1 MKLNRRGK
9 RVRAAIIYIAIVA
22 FFYWVSVKCGVW
34 EVPESCLVDRIACP
48 EGY

>member
-9 RVRAAIIYIAIVA
+9 RVRAIAIYLGIALVA
-22 FFYWVSVKCGVW
+22 YYISVKCGVW
-34 EVPESCLVDRIACP
+34 DVPESCLVDRIACP